1 MCDCLIFAKKENTL
15 KELISKIKNS
25 PSEVSFQEII
35 SAVDANY
42 AFTPT
47 KFTNGNA
54 VNEAGQNSGSCKVF
68 AFAKLQNLSKEET
81 LTCFGDYYR
90 NDVLGNPEGEDHA
103 NIRNFMSF
111 GWDGINYEGEALR
124 PL

>member
-1 MCDCLIFAKKENTL
+1 LCDCLIFAKKENTL
-15 KELISKIKNS
+15 KELISKIKTS

-35 SAVDANY
+35 SAIDANY

-81 LTCFGDYYR
+81 LACFGDYYR

-111 GWDGINYEGEALR
+111 GWGGINYEGEALK